1 MDRDERGRRSRR
13 TSEQRQVMQQT
24 TERRSR
30 DAFDAPRNEK
40 RRKKRRRKRSAAKI
54 FFALLLVF
62 LILATVVFLLQG
74 GKLSGSLE
82 SVGSK
87 VSDIID
93 QIPGVG
99 EGSRGAIKKAEELAE
114 KYDYEGAITLLQQH
128 EKFAS
133 NAKMQEKAASLESL
147 KAVMDGEIQASLA
160 NAETIAASYE
170 YQKAAD
176 ALKADKY
183 YNYSSVL
190 REKAAEYEEAEKHKA
205 DLDPAVVEEADRLA
219 AMYDYDAA
227 IEKLKSLPAY
237 QVNMTLQEKMAE
249 YEAAKA
255 ACVPVNPEEVT
266 HIFYHSLVVDP
277 SKAFVP
283 GEPGYD
289 GWQQW
294 MTTVYEF
301 DKITQ
306 SMYDRGYV
314 LVSLSDLY
322 KKTKA
327 EDGTVTME
335 PNQIYL
341 PEGKKAFV
349 MSLDDLCYYHTYDN
363 HGVASKLV
371 LDESGKPTCEY
382 IEEDGSISYGA
393 YDVVPRLNAF
403 IEEHPDATYRNAKA
417 TIALT
422 GYDGIFG
429 YRTDG
434 AYSEAHNTNT
444 DVYYADQLQLEWLA
458 AHPDFDYEKECEDA
472 KKLAEALKADGWEF
486 ASHTWGHKAV
496 GETSYESLVAD
507 TERWMQYVSPLIGGT
522 DTIIFAHG
530 QDLSPTG
537 AYDSSNEKY
546 NYLKSQGF
554 DVYCNVDSTAYTT
567 SVAPEYFHQ
576 GRRNLD
582 GYRIWQDY
590 VSGDPRASDLFDAA
604 SVLDPERPQPV
615 PDL

>member
-1 MDRDERGRRSRR
+1 MERNERERRRSDRASDRHRDMQEPIERRRRSSDAARGRG
-13 TSEQRQVMQQT
+13 QR
-24 TERRSR
+24 
-30 DAFDAPRNEK
+30 K
-40 RRKKRRRKRSAAKI
+40 KKKRRGRAAGI
-54 FFALLLVF
+54 FLTLLLV
-62 LILATVVFLLQG
+62 LLLLATFVFLVQSGKIDLPDFG
-74 GKLSGSLE
+74 GTR
-82 SVGSK
+82 
-87 VSDIID
+87 
-93 QIPGVG
+93 GV
-99 EGSRGAIKKAEELAE
+99 IKEAEQLAE
-114 KYDYEGAITLLQQH
+114 KYDYDGALTLLQQH

-133 NAKMQEKAASLESL
+133 DTKLQEKAASFESL
-147 KAVMDGEIQASLA
+147 KAVMDGEISVSLA
-160 NAETIAASYE
+160 GAEEIAATYD
-170 YQKAAD
+170 YQGAAD
-176 ALKADKY
+176 ALKEDKY
-183 YNYSSVL
+183 YKYSSVL
-190 REKAAEYEEAEKHKA
+190 QEKAAEYEEAEKHKA

-227 IEKLKSLPAY
+227 IEKLKGLPAY
-237 QVNMTLQEKMAE
+237 QINATLQQKVTE
-249 YEAAKA
+249 YETAKA
-255 ACVPVNPEEVT
+255 ACVPINPEDVT
-266 HIFYHSLVVDP
+266 HIFYHSLVADP
-277 SKAFVP
+277 AKGFVP
-283 GEPGYD
+283 GTAGYD

-294 MTTVYEF
+294 MTTIYEF

-314 LVSLSDLY
+314 LVNLSDLY
-322 KKTKA
+322 TSTKA
-327 EDGTVTME
+327 EDGTVTIK
-335 PNQIYL
+335 PNPVYL

-349 MSLDDLCYYHTYDN
+349 MSLDDLSYYHTYDD

-371 LDESGKPTCEY
+371 FDEKGKPTCEY

-422 GYDGIFG
+422 GYDGILG

-434 AYSEAHNTNT
+434 AYSEEHNTNT

-458 AHPDFDYEKECEDA
+458 EHPDFDYEKECAEA
-472 KKLAEALKADGWEF
+472 KKMAEALKADGWEF

-496 GETSYESLVAD
+496 GETSYESLVQD

-522 DTIIFAHG
+522 NTIIFAHG

-554 DVYCNVDSTAYTT
+554 DIYCNVDSTAYTT
-567 SVAPEYFHQ
+567 TVTDQYFHQ

-590 VSGDPRASDLFDAA
+590 TSGNPMAADLFDAA
-604 SVLDPERPQPV
+604 EVLDPERPTPV

>member
-1 MDRDERGRRSRR
+1 MIKEA
-13 TSEQRQVMQQT
+13 EQ
-24 TERRSR
+24 
-30 DAFDAPRNEK
+30 
-40 RRKKRRRKRSAAKI
+40 
-54 FFALLLVF
+54 
-62 LILATVVFLLQG
+62 
-74 GKLSGSLE
+74 
-82 SVGSK
+82 
-87 VSDIID
+87 
-93 QIPGVG
+93 
-99 EGSRGAIKKAEELAE
+99 LAE
-114 KYDYEGAITLLQQH
+114 KYDYDGALTLLQQH

-133 NAKMQEKAASLESL
+133 DTKLQEKAASFESL
-147 KAVMDGEIQASLA
+147 KAVMDGEISASLA
-160 NAETIAASYE
+160 GAEKIVATYD
-170 YQKAAD
+170 YQGAAD
-176 ALKADKY
+176 ALKEDKY
-183 YNYSSVL
+183 YKYSSVL
-190 REKAAEYEEAEKHKA
+190 QEKAAEYEEAEKHKA

-227 IEKLKSLPAY
+227 IEKLKGLPAY
-237 QVNMTLQEKMAE
+237 QINATLQQKVTE
-249 YEAAKA
+249 YETAKA
-255 ACVPVNPEEVT
+255 ACVPINPEDVT

-277 SKAFVP
+277 AKGFVP
-283 GEPGYD
+283 GTAGYD

-294 MTTVYEF
+294 MTTIYEF

-314 LVSLSDLY
+314 LVNLSDLY
-322 KKTKA
+322 TSTKA
-327 EDGTVTME
+327 EDGTVTIK
-335 PNQIYL
+335 PNPVYL

-349 MSLDDLCYYHTYDN
+349 MSLDDLSYYHTYDD

-371 LDESGKPTCEY
+371 FDENGKPTCEY

-422 GYDGIFG
+422 GYDGILG

-434 AYSEAHNTNT
+434 AYSEEHNTNT

-458 AHPDFDYEKECEDA
+458 EHPDFDYEKECAEA
-472 KKLAEALKADGWEF
+472 KKMAEALKADGWEF

-496 GETSYESLVAD
+496 GETSYESLVQD

-522 DTIIFAHG
+522 NTIIFAHG

-554 DVYCNVDSTAYTT
+554 DIYCNVDSTAYTT
-567 SVAPEYFHQ
+567 TVTDQYFHQ

-590 VSGDPRASDLFDAA
+590 TSGNPMAADLFDAA
-604 SVLDPERPQPV
+604 EVLDPERPTPV

>member
-1 MDRDERGRRSRR
+1 MGKGRREREERGRRQSIRMDEMQNARGRR
-13 TSEQRQVMQQT
+13 
-24 TERRSR
+24 RRETMPQ
-30 DAFDAPRNEK
+30 DTPAV
-40 RRKKRRRKRSAAKI
+40 RRKRKRKKSKRAGI
-54 FFALLLVF
+54 FILLL
-62 LILATVVFLLQG
+62 LILLALSAVVFLVQDGRLTLPDLTG
-74 GKLSGSLE
+74 TR
-82 SVGSK
+82 K
-87 VSDIID
+87 VME
-93 QIPGVG
+93 Q
-99 EGSRGAIKKAEELAE
+99 AEELAQ
-114 KYDYEGAITLLQQH
+114 KYDYDGAITTLKQH

-133 NAKMQEKAASLESL
+133 NTSMQEKAAGYEAA
-147 KAVMDGEIQASLA
+147 KNVMNDEINTALA
-160 NAETIAASYE
+160 NAETLAQAYE
-170 YQKAAD
+170 FQGAAD

-190 REKAAEYEEAEKHKA
+190 QAKVTEYEEAEKHKG
-205 DLDPAVVEEADRLA
+205 DIDEAALAQAERLA
-219 AMYDYDAA
+219 AMYDYDTA
-227 IEKLKSLPAY
+227 INMIKEMPAY
-237 QVNMTLQEKMAE
+237 QANPTLQQKVTE
-249 YEAAKA
+249 YETAKA
-255 ACVPVNPEEVT
+255 ACVAINPEDVT

-283 GEPGYD
+283 GSPGYD

-314 LVSLSDLY
+314 LVNLSDLY
-322 KKTKA
+322 TKTTA
-327 EDGTVTME
+327 EDGTVTIAA
-335 PNQIYL
+335 NQIYL

-349 MSLDDLCYYHTYDN
+349 MSLDDLSYYHTYDD

-371 LDESGKPTCEY
+371 LDENGKPTCEY
-382 IEEDGSISYGA
+382 IEEDGSVIYGA

-434 AYSEAHNTNT
+434 AYSEEHNTNT
-444 DVYYADQLQLEWLA
+444 DVYFADKLQLEWLA
-458 AHPDFDYEKECEDA
+458 EHPDFDYEKECEDA
-472 KKLAEALKADGWEF
+472 KKMAEALKADGWEF

-496 GETSYESLVAD
+496 GETSYDDLVRD
-507 TERWMQYVSPLIGGT
+507 TERWMQYVSPLIGET
-522 DTIIFAHG
+522 DKIIFAHG

-537 AYDSSNEKY
+537 TYDSSNEKY

-567 SVAPEYFHQ
+567 TVTSEYFHQ

-590 VSGDPRASDLFDAA
+590 VSGNPQASDLFDAA
-604 SVLDPERPQPV
+604 SVLDPDRPQPV